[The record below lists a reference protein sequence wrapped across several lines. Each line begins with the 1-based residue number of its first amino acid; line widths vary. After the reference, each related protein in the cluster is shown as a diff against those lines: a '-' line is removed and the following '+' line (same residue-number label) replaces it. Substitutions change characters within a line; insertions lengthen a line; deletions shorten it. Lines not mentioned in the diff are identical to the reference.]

1 MFKDM
6 FTVKERKDRIRR
18 NSDMTINE
26 SAQVDFQ
33 RQSENFKISLLNSSC
48 LLQKET
54 SCQNTF

>member
-26 SAQVDFQ
+26 SP
-33 RQSENFKISLLNSSC
+33 R
-48 LLQKET
+48 ET
-54 SCQNTF
+54 SEDNQKI